1 MPLTDLIKGNQSDLI
16 EVFLQNN
23 TKGSQV
29 IKPNLEVGSWGTEN
43 LRSTWISVAGSA
55 GWKDSVLSARL
66 TMFQFVEKEEGFC
79 CSQMVIGATRQGIS
93 PAPQPPG

>member
-1 MPLTDLIKGNQSDLI
+1 M
-16 EVFLQNN
+16 
-23 TKGSQV
+23 
-29 IKPNLEVGSWGTEN
+29 KPNLEAGSWGMEN

-79 CSQMVIGATRQGIS
+79 PEVLDVTTETFPKVLVAGLLELERTFLQALIHLD
-93 PAPQPPG
+93 

>member
-29 IKPNLEVGSWGTEN
+29 IKPNLEVGSWGMEN

-66 TMFQFVEKEEGFC
+66 TMFQFVEKEDGFC

>member
-1 MPLTDLIKGNQSDLI
+1 MM
-16 EVFLQNN
+16 
-23 TKGSQV
+23 
-29 IKPNLEVGSWGTEN
+29 KPNLEAGSWGMEN

-79 CSQMVIGATRQGIS
+79 CSQMVIGATGQGIS
-93 PAPQPPG
+93 PAPQLPGWSGEFAVQLICSSQRAL